1 MSQADRNACGE
12 KSPGNDCTGKGDE
25 SMRGSS
31 MRSGES
37 GGLETKLPLIIRAVI
52 HSGGNAHQL
61 KMPPLALQSVFL
73 DALIGCGSWVK
84 GVRRAGLDLLNYLC
98 REFRADWAG
107 SVINAAL
114 GQSEPAATGAG
125 L

>member
-1 MSQADRNACGE
+1 MSQANRNACGE
-12 KSPGNDCTGKGDE
+12 KSPANDCTGKGDE

-37 GGLETKLPLIIRAVI
+37 GGLETKLPLIIRAVKK
-52 HSGGNAHQL
+52 AHKL